1 MGSTIILL
9 RLLRV
14 RQLGRS
20 YKVLYE
26 KLFTSIINKY
36 GAISK
41 TFFVDVVYRWF
52 FREEMASRMASAAE
66 DKENAVENIGD
77 AVRNFADEVIFSL
90 KNR

>member
-1 MGSTIILL
+1 
-9 RLLRV
+9 
-14 RQLGRS
+14 
-20 YKVLYE
+20 LYE
-26 KLFTSIINKY
+26 KLFTIIINKY

-41 TFFVDVVYRWF
+41 TFFVDVVLPLVF
-52 FREEMASRMASAAE
+52 PEEMASRMASAAE

>member
-41 TFFVDVVYRWF
+41 TFFVDVLPLVF
-52 FREEMASRMASAAE
+52 PEEMASRMASAAE